1 MDKDFLD
8 KIKESME
15 LEDLVP
21 NEVAPL
27 ILAYIGDAVYDVIVR
42 TLEISK
48 GNRQVNKI
56 NKDSIKLVNAK
67 AQADMIDYLE
77 EKLTDNELAIYKRGR
92 NAKANTSAKNASIRD
107 YRKATG
113 FEALIG
119 YLYLSHQED
128 RMLELVK
135 EGFDS
140 IENRK

>member
-8 KIKESME
+8 LIKEAY
-15 LEDLVP
+15 DLDTLTP

-27 ILAYIGDAVYDVIVR
+27 ILAYIGDAVYEVIVR
-42 TLEISK
+42 TIEISK

-56 NKDSIKLVNAK
+56 NKDSTKLVNAK
-67 AQADMIDYLE
+67 AQAAMIDILE
-77 EKLTDNELAIYKRGR
+77 DKLSEEELTIYKRGR

-119 YLYLSHQED
+119 YLFLSHRED

-135 EGFDS
+135 LGLEGL
-140 IENRK
+140 EQ

>member
-8 KIKESME
+8 LIKEAY
-15 LEDLVP
+15 DLDTLTP

-27 ILAYIGDAVYDVIVR
+27 ILAYIGDAVYEVIVR
-42 TLEISK
+42 TIEISK

-56 NKDSIKLVNAK
+56 NKDSTKLVNAK
-67 AQADMIDYLE
+67 AQAAMIDILE
-77 EKLTDNELAIYKRGR
+77 DKLSEEELTIYKRGR

-119 YLYLSHQED
+119 FLFLSHRED

-135 EGFDS
+135 LGLEGL
-140 IENRK
+140 EQ

>member
-67 AQADMIDYLE
+67 AQADMIDILE
-77 EKLTDNELAIYKRGR
+77 EKLTEEELTIYKRGR

-119 YLYLSHQED
+119 YLYLSHKED

-135 EGFDS
+135 EGFLGL
-140 IENRK
+140 ENRK

>member
-1 MDKDFLD
+1 
-8 KIKESME
+8 ME

>member
-1 MDKDFLD
+1 
-8 KIKESME
+8 ME
-15 LEDLVP
+15 LEALVP

-67 AQADMIDYLE
+67 AQADMIDILE
-77 EKLTDNELAIYKRGR
+77 EKLTEEELTIYKRGR

-119 YLYLSHQED
+119 YLYLSHKED

-135 EGFDS
+135 EGFS
-140 IENRK
+140 GLENRK

>member
-1 MDKDFLD
+1 
-8 KIKESME
+8 ME
-15 LEDLVP
+15 LEALVP

-67 AQADMIDYLE
+67 AQADMIDILE
-77 EKLTDNELAIYKRGR
+77 EKLTEEELTIYKRGR

-119 YLYLSHQED
+119 YLYLSHKED

-135 EGFDS
+135 EGFS
-140 IENRK
+140 GLENRKQEING